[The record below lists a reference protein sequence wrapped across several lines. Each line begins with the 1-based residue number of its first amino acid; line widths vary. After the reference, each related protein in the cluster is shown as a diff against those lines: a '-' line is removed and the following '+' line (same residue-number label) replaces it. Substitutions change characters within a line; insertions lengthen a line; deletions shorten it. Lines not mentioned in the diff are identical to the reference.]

1 MGWCGAGQGQVEWA
15 GAHGM
20 SRALVHAINIII
32 DLVGII
38 IISLNAVV
46 ATCIYMYRKVDIKCC
61 IKIRVMSVFCYRQA
75 YIIIMNTIHGL

>member
-46 ATCIYMYRKVDIKCC
+46 ATCTCTHLLVKCC
-61 IKIRVMSVFCYRQA
+61 IKIRIMSVFCYRQA
-75 YIIIMNTIHGL
+75 YIIK